1 VSIQLK
7 TSTVSIID
15 TKEVVLDIEGLSVV
29 FENEDGDVPALQSIN
44 LQVGRGEIVGLVGES
59 GCGKS
64 LTSLS
69 AMRLLPSAAKIAEG
83 DIRIEGQTIVG
94 ISEKKM
100 RSIRGNFISMIFQ
113 EPMTALNPLIKV
125 GHQIEES
132 LLLHKKCNA
141 KERYKKAIELLQ
153 DVGIP
158 EPKTR
163 YHQFPFELSGGMR
176 QRVMIALALACNPK
190 VIIADEPTT
199 ALDVT
204 IQAQI
209 LDLLKEIRDQYQT
222 AILLITHDMGVIAD
236 VADRVAVMY
245 AGQIVEIAPV
255 HELFERPSHPYTV
268 GLLQS
273 IPQINGDSTMELPSI
288 PGTVPDLKSLPQGCA
303 FQTRCAYVT
312 DKCRKENPTL
322 SVLGNEHALACWNPL
337 LEEV

>member
-1 VSIQLK
+1 MK
-7 TSTVSIID
+7 TSTVRSIE
-15 TKEVVLDIEGLSVV
+15 TKEVVLDIEKLSVV
-29 FENEDGDVPALQSIN
+29 FENEDSAVTALNSIS

-69 AMRLLPSAAKIAEG
+69 AMRLLPSSAKIAEG
-83 DIRIEGQTIVG
+83 DIRIEGQSIVG
-94 ISEKKM
+94 IPEKKM
-100 RSIRGNFISMIFQ
+100 RSIRGNSISMIFQ

-125 GHQIEES
+125 GRQIEES
-132 LLLHKKCNA
+132 LLLHKKFSA

-153 DVGIP
+153 AVGIP
-158 EPKTR
+158 EPETR

-255 HELFERPSHPYTV
+255 HELFARPSHPYTV

-303 FQTRCAYVT
+303 FQARCAYVT

-322 SVLGNEHALACWNPL
+322 RLLGNEHALACWNPL
-337 LEEV
+337 LEVVRK